1 MLESAVMLES
11 AEVGRGRLNE
21 SGVWQNPATES
32 WELVPISMVQ
42 VTGVGTD
49 VLRVQL
55 PLDQTMLDNKHMFSL
70 AWNCAD
76 ILAAEP
82 GYGAEATDAA
92 TGCRYYAQALHRMQ
106 ERQYV
111 IRIDC
116 IDKMWWWLELYVV
129 M

>member
-1 MLESAVMLES
+1 MIAS
-11 AEVGRGRLNE
+11 AEVGGGRLNE
-21 SGVWQNPATES
+21 SGVWKNAATES
-32 WELVPISMVQ
+32 WELVPVSMVQ

-70 AWNCAD
+70 AWNCTD

-92 TGCRYYAQALHRMQ
+92 TGCRYYAQAQAIGDGQYKVRVDCMERM
-106 ERQYV
+106 
-111 IRIDC
+111 
-116 IDKMWWWLELYVV
+116 WFWLELHVV